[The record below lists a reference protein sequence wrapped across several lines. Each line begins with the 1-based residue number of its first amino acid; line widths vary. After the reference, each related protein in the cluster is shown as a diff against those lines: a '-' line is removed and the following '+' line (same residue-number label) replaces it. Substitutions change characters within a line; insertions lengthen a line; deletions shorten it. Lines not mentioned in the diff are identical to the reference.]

1 MKFTQHLR
9 VAALSCAFAGPTI
22 AFAQPMH
29 QEAMVDQTTEE
40 SIGRD
45 RHHVTAGDLLPR
57 LADLTGKRIITF
69 GGVDLRQSIVIAGGG
84 DVQTLPLEAIYT
96 AFVANSIS
104 TVESGDDIVVGA
116 TASLVKNYA
125 GFEVIGPGVD
135 FDRSNPSALIVKV
148 FSFADTKAASAA
160 SDYLYDILDGAALS
174 LDVQRAQL
182 AVLGPVVQCSQIEK
196 MLAKSTLSSGSAA
209 SHAAKLL
216 SLSFSGGLVSD
227 YVKNLQAVQPKL
239 SVLVGADA
247 GSIQLPAIE
256 LHNVS
261 ARSALIV
268 LNGLSPAGDGL
279 GAIDVIETT
288 PYPSVGGEPVFQIA
302 LHEASSRGRSASNS
316 VYRRTNEL
324 GLGRAR
330 DWNVWSLRSIL
341 SGELTSEDVLE
352 TMQEGLAMVSSDGP
366 TAELSYDN
374 KTGLLMA
381 AGTPA
386 QVVMVGRMIESMP
399 EVN

>member
-1 MKFTQHLR
+1 MKFTQHLK
-9 VAALSCAFAGPTI
+9 VAALSCAFAYPAIT
-22 AFAQPMH
+22 FAQPMH
-29 QEAMVDQTTEE
+29 QEAMVDQATKE
-40 SIGRD
+40 SIGRAGH
-45 RHHVTAGDLLPR
+45 RVTVSDLLPR

-69 GGVDLRQSIVIAGGG
+69 DGTGLIQPIVITGGG
-84 DVQTLPLEAIYT
+84 DVKDLPLEAIYT

-116 TASLVKNYA
+116 TSSLVKNYA
-125 GFEVIGPGVD
+125 GFEVVGPGVE
-135 FDRSNPSALIVKV
+135 FDRSNPSALIVKI
-148 FSFADTKAASAA
+148 FSFADTEAASAA

-196 MLAKSTLSSGSAA
+196 MLAKSILSSGSRA
-209 SHAAKLL
+209 SHAASLV

-227 YVKNLQAVQPKL
+227 YVKSLQAVQPKL

-256 LHNVS
+256 LHQVS
-261 ARSALIV
+261 ARSALMV
-268 LNGLSPAGDGL
+268 LDGLSPAGDVL
-279 GAIDVIETT
+279 KAIHVMETT
-288 PYPSVGGEPVFQIA
+288 PYPSVGGEPVFQLT
-302 LHEASSRGRSASNS
+302 LHEASARGRGSSS
-316 VYRRTNEL
+316 SPYRRTNEL
-324 GLGRAR
+324 GLGRAK
-330 DWNVWSLRSIL
+330 DWNVWSIRSIL
-341 SGELTSEDVLE
+341 SGELTSDDILA

-366 TAELSYDN
+366 AAELSYDN

-386 QVVMVGRMIESMP
+386 QVVMVGRMIERMP
-399 EVN
+399 ETK